1 MIVLKVIGWV
11 ITVVLIV
18 YVLKLVFSGMCKP
31 IGGDQLIIKTA
42 IKVGLASVVVT
53 LMVSLL
59 NQPFTLASITH
70 AWMLA
75 KSYVDG
81 ILIPC
86 MILMVI
92 DTFATFISIKRSIE
106 KSKQ

>member
-31 IGGDQLIIKTA
+31 IGDDELDVKTLIKL
-42 IKVGLASVVVT
+42 GLAMAVVP

-75 KSYVDG
+75 KNDVGGSL
-81 ILIPC
+81 ILC
-86 MILMVI
+86 MFSMMI
-92 DTFATFISIKRSIE
+92 DTFATFSDIKRNME
-106 KSKQ
+106 KGEQ